1 MAQRKPPLPYVLYT
15 WLIFIPL
22 LALLTVFF
30 GTIAI
35 VLSRSGYAHLAGR
48 WAGRNW
54 ARLLARL
61 TPMRVRVHGREN
73 IDPQQSYII
82 VVNHQSN
89 YDILVLYGWLDIDIK
104 WVMKEEIHKIP
115 VIGYSCEKMGHI
127 FIDRRNTE
135 KAVQALEKAKRQI
148 VDGISVIFFPEG
160 TRSLTGELK
169 PFKKG
174 AFRMA
179 QDLGLPIL
187 PITLVGT
194 REILP
199 ARSLALIPG
208 DAEMIIHEPIPVTEK
223 SPAAIPE
230 LIKIARERIAGALP
244 GSGR

>member
-1 MAQRKPPLPYVLYT
+1 MTPRKPPLLYVLYT

-22 LALLTVFF
+22 LALLTALF
-30 GTIAI
+30 GAFAI
-35 VLSRSGYAHLAGR
+35 LLSVLGYAHLAGR

-54 ARLLARL
+54 ARLLALL
-61 TPMRVRVHGREN
+61 TPMRVTVHGREH
-73 IDPQQSYII
+73 IDAKQSYII

-135 KAVQALEKAKRQI
+135 KALHALEKAKRRI
-148 VDGISVIFFPEG
+148 VDGVSVIFFPEG
-160 TRSLTGELK
+160 TRSLDGKLL

-174 AFRMA
+174 AFRLA
-179 QDLGLPIL
+179 QDLGLPVL

-194 REILP
+194 RDILP
-199 ARSLALIPG
+199 ARSLALMPG
-208 DAEMIIHEPIPVTEK
+208 HARMIIHPPIPAPDKT
-223 SPAAIPE
+223 PAALPE
-230 LIKIARERIAGALP
+230 LMKTARERIASALP
-244 GSGR
+244 E